1 MKLILPLLA
10 GLAPA
15 LEPALEFN
23 IKDDLL
29 AEAEKRSVSVDQG
42 GDLASENCNNGKFRP
57 SSLKITNLKMPT

>member
-1 MKLILPLLA
+1 MA

-42 GDLASENCNNGKFRP
+42 GDLASENCNNGKFSS
-57 SSLKITNLKMPT
+57 SSLKNHELKNALIERYY